1 MSEHDVDETTDGP
14 HEAVPQSPVL
24 DEARSNSAPPELKT
38 AKVDRGAGGKKKA
51 DKPDKPDK
59 DGNVGKG
66 ASESGAKKPKDKKQY
81 AVQPPEPP
89 EPQLSRQRGTAGP
102 WAVVTAVLAV
112 LLVVSVLGCVLLG
125 VRVIHDRRINSA
137 RASALGAAQQYA
149 TDFGTYDYKNLDAS
163 FARIANDLTGT
174 FKDTYSKT
182 AASLKATV
190 IQYQEQAT
198 AAVQGAGVTSVSPHR
213 AVVIV
218 LFDQSVRSINS
229 TTPVIN
235 RTRASITLVRNGGG
249 RWLMSALDLK

>member
-1 MSEHDVDETTDGP
+1 MFKVEGAAVSEHDVAETPDGP
-14 HEAVPQSPVL
+14 GEADPQSPVL

-38 AKVDRGAGGKKKA
+38 ARVDRPGGGKK
-51 DKPDKPDK
+51 KPDKPDK
-59 DGNVGKG
+59 PSNAGK
-66 ASESGAKKPKDKKQY
+66 ADKKPKDKKQR
-81 AVQPPEPP
+81 AVPLPEQPEPP
-89 EPQLSRQRGTAGP
+89 MSRRRGISGP
-102 WAVVTAVLAV
+102 WAVVMAVLTV
-112 LLVVSVLGCVLLG
+112 LLMVLVAGCVLLG

-174 FKDTYSKT
+174 FKDTYSRT

-198 AAVQGAGVTSVSPHR
+198 AAVQGAGVTSVSPHQ

-235 RTRASITLVRNGGG
+235 RTRARITLVRSGGG

>member
-1 MSEHDVDETTDGP
+1 VSEHDIDETTDGP
-14 HEAVPQSPVL
+14 DEAVPQSPVL
-24 DEARSNSAPPELKT
+24 DEARSSSAPPELKT
-38 AKVDRGAGGKKKA
+38 ARVDRPGGGKKRA

-59 DGNVGKG
+59 AGKVG
-66 ASESGAKKPKDKKQY
+66 KKPKDKKQST
-81 AVQPPEPP
+81 VQLPEPP
-89 EPQLSRQRGTAGP
+89 MSRQRGITGP
-102 WAVVTAVLAV
+102 WVVVTAVLAV
-112 LLVVSVLGCVLLG
+112 LLVVLVVGCVLLG

-137 RASALGAAQQYA
+137 RSSALGAAQQYA

-163 FARIANDLTGT
+163 FARIANDLTGP
-174 FKDTYSKT
+174 FKDTYSRT

-198 AAVQGAGVTSVSPHR
+198 SAVQGAGVTSVSPHR